1 MRRTVRDLASALE
14 GEPVELWGWIWNKRE
29 HGKLVFVDLRDW
41 TGVVQVAARAGLTD
55 HDSLQVLRSLSRESS
70 VRIFG
75 TVVRDPRAPG
85 GIEVRCSKAEAISPS
100 TEDFPIRKGMGSK
113 ALYDHRHLHIRS
125 PRMSA
130 LMRIRSNLVWSVHEF
145 FRSREFVEVDCPT
158 IITAAVEGGATL
170 FEVNYLGRKAYL
182 TQSVQFYQEAA
193 IFGLGKVYSVQPS
206 FRAELSRTP
215 RHLTEFWHVEGEMA
229 FCDLEGLMRTIEDLV
244 RFVVLRTEELSRREL
259 DLLRRRIRTEEVEG
273 EFYRV
278 RYSEALEVLRRA
290 GREVEWGSDLGA
302 DEERI
307 ISSQFD
313 RPLFITH
320 YPKEAK
326 AFYHKSDPEDPRVTL
341 STDLLAPRGNGEI
354 VGAGVRIDD
363 HEELLSRIRNSGLN
377 PEDYGWYVDLRKYGS
392 VPHAGFGMGVERVL
406 KWILDLPHVRMASL
420 FPRTPTRLYP

>member
-1 MRRTVRDLASALE
+1 MRRTVKEIKSLKD
-14 GEPVELWGWIWNKRE
+14 GELIELCGWIWNKRE
-29 HGKLVFVDLRDW
+29 HGKLVFVDLRDG
-41 TGVVQVAARAGLTD
+41 TGIIQVAARSGLTEEASVELLK
-55 HDSLQVLRSLSRESS
+55 SLNRESS
-70 VRIFG
+70 VRIYG
-75 TVVRDPRAPG
+75 NLARDPRAPG
-85 GIEVRCSKAEAISPS
+85 GVEVRCVRAEVISPS
-100 TEDFPIRKGMGSK
+100 MEDFPIRRGMGAK

-130 LMRIRSNLVWSVHEF
+130 LMRVRSNLIWAVHEF

-193 IFGLGKVYSVQPS
+193 IFGLEKVYSVQPS

-215 RHLTEFWHVEGEMA
+215 RHLTEFWHVEGEIA

-244 RFVVLRTEELSRREL
+244 RYVVLRTEELSRREL
-259 DLLRRRIRTEEVEG
+259 DFLRRRIRTEEVEG

-278 RYSEALEVLRRA
+278 KYSEALEVLRRA
-290 GREVEWGSDLGA
+290 GRELEWGSDLGA
-302 DEERI
+302 DEERV

-326 AFYHKSDPEDPRVTL
+326 AFYHKPDPSDPRVTL

-354 VGAGVRIDD
+354 VGAGVRADD
-363 HEELLSRIRNSGLN
+363 YEQLQNRIEEVGLN
-377 PEDYGWYVDLRKYGS
+377 PEDYRWYLDLRRYGS
-392 VPHAGFGMGVERVL
+392 VPHAGFGMGIERVL